1 MASEIN
7 VDKITP
13 QTGTT
18 LELGDSGDTI
28 TVTGTLDGSGL
39 TGLNATNLTS
49 GTVPDA
55 RFPATLPA
63 ASGANLTSL
72 PSGNLTGAL
81 PALNGSALTNLTSGN
96 LTGALPAIDGSALTG
111 IVTGTDWQS
120 TIVTGSTLTA
130 VAGRGYWID
139 TTSNQCTITFPS
151 SASVGDTIELVDYAR
166 TWGTNKIVI
175 DSNGLNYQGQPD
187 TAIVE
192 YDTSGQG
199 LRVVY
204 SGATKGWI
212 PTSDE
217 VSEDNPIAVYNVD
230 FLVVAGGG
238 GGGQDSGGGGGAGGY
253 RASYNNEASGG
264 GGSSESAITVTPSTQ
279 YTITVGGGGTGSQN
293 PGFPN
298 PYPRGT
304 SGSNSVFGT
313 VTSIGGGAGGVNT
326 ETPVD
331 LRPGLTGGSGG
342 GAGVQSNGGTVIGAS
357 GTANQGFAGGNAEGG
372 AYPARK
378 GGGGGGAS
386 AVGGNA
392 QSQVL
397 QLLVLVVEAVVVK
410 LVMVLRVLEDQVVA
424 VLEVLMAEEL
434 LEQLI
439 LVVEVVV
446 LQLLITVEMVAQV
459 SLSFVWRLLIIQ
471 AQQQEVLQSQHLAQI
486 QY

>member
-1 MASEIN
+1 MASDIKVNNIKSYSGNTLTLGQATDTVN
-7 VDKITP
+7 V
-13 QTGTT
+13 
-18 LELGDSGDTI
+18 
-28 TVTGTLDGSGL
+28 VGTLDGSGL

-63 ASGANLTSL
+63 VSGAN
-72 PSGNLTGAL
+72 
-81 PALNGSALTNLTSGN
+81 
-96 LTGALPAIDGSALTG
+96 LTG

-130 VAGRGYWID
+130 LAGKGYWID

-166 TWGTNKIVI
+166 TWGTNKIII
-175 DSNGLNYQGQPD
+175 DSNGLNYQGEPD

-392 QSQVL
+392 TT
-397 QLLVLVVEAVVVK
+397 AVAGNGGNGVASTITGSSVTRAGGGGGSGQASNGTAGSGGSGGGGAGS
-410 LVMVLRVLEDQVVA
+410 VNGGGTSGTANTGGGGGGASAFNNGGNGGSGIVILR
-424 VLEVLMAEEL
+424 MATAYYTGTTTGSPSVTTSGSDT
-434 LEQLI
+434 I
-439 LVVEVVV
+439 L
-446 LQLLITVEMVAQV
+446 TFTGSGSYTA
-459 SLSFVWRLLIIQ
+459 
-471 AQQQEVLQSQHLAQI
+471 
-486 QY
+486 

>member
-63 ASGANLTSL
+63 ASGANLTGL
-72 PSGNLTGAL
+72 PAANLTGAL

-111 IVTGTDWQS
+111 IETGTDWQS

-166 TWGTNKIVI
+166 NWATNKIII
-175 DSNGLNYQGQPD
+175 DSNGLNYQGQAD
-187 TAIVE
+187 TYAVE
-192 YDTSGQG
+192 YSTNGQA

-212 PTSDE
+212 PTSDDDVANAP
-217 VSEDNPIAVYNVD
+217 VSPAVSID

-238 GGGQDSGGGGGAGGY
+238 AGGHQHGGGGGAGGY
-253 RASYNNEASGG
+253 RTSTQSVGNGVAITVTVGAGGAAVAYGNQGNDGSNSSFSGSGLTTITSTGGG
-264 GGSSESAITVTPSTQ
+264 GGS
-279 YTITVGGGGTGSQN
+279 Y
-293 PGFPN
+293 
-298 PYPRGT
+298 
-304 SGSNSVFGT
+304 
-313 VTSIGGGAGGVNT
+313 
-326 ETPVD
+326 
-331 LRPGLTGGSGG
+331 
-342 GAGVQSNGGTVIGAS
+342 
-357 GTANQGFAGGNAEGG
+357 
-372 AYPARK
+372 
-378 GGGGGGAS
+378 
-386 AVGGNA
+386 
-392 QSQVL
+392 
-397 QLLVLVVEAVVVK
+397 
-410 LVMVLRVLEDQVVA
+410 
-424 VLEVLMAEEL
+424 
-434 LEQLI
+434 
-439 LVVEVVV
+439 
-446 LQLLITVEMVAQV
+446 
-459 SLSFVWRLLIIQ
+459 
-471 AQQQEVLQSQHLAQI
+471 
-486 QY
+486 